1 MAREEKKYRNQ
12 KISVLNWMGTLLLCA
27 IPGVNILSMI
37 LFIILAKTQAK
48 RSFAIAML
56 VLSVILAALV
66 CAAFLVFPNELADL
80 ANQIRRQA
88 GLTAQISL
96 N

>member
-27 IPGVNILSMI
+27 IPGVNIISMI
-37 LFIILAKTQAK
+37 LFIILAKSQAK
-48 RSFAIAML
+48 RSFAIA
-56 VLSVILAALV
+56 VLILTVILAALV
-66 CAAFLVFPNELADL
+66 CAAFLVFPNELSDL

-88 GLTAQISL
+88 GITAQINL